1 MSSNP
6 KETRTALKN
15 VRARRVAIALLGL
28 LILLVLSGA
37 FVASW
42 PSLMYAAEAVHLSG
56 WGAIGYSV
64 VPDSA
69 VVIALVTLLLLRHD
83 LKARRLAFTTL
94 ATFTAASL
102 TLNEAHALDLYDGRP
117 VWLLTVAGALPVVG
131 ILLASDL
138 LVRAVA
144 VLAPALEDVTEE
156 PVTVAIEETE
166 PEPIPTMTREE
177 FEEHNARIAEEETD
191 PLPLAVDSGQ
201 RARSGKGYML

>member
-1 MSSNP
+1 M
-6 KETRTALKN
+6 A
-15 VRARRVAIALLGL
+15 VVLLGL

-83 LKARRLAFTTL
+83 LKARRLAFATL

-102 TLNEAHALDLYDGRP
+102 TLNEAHALGLYEGRP
-117 VWLLTVAGALPVVG
+117 VWLLAVAGALPVVG

-144 VLAPALEDVTEE
+144 VLAPALEELD
-156 PVTVAIEETE
+156 ETE
-166 PEPIPTMTREE
+166 AQPVVETPAVEAAPAVMTAEE
-177 FEEHNARIAEEETD
+177 FEEHQAAILAELEAEKEAAAPHAERPSRTGRGHF
-191 PLPLAVDSGQ
+191 V
-201 RARSGKGYML
+201 

>member
-1 MSSNP
+1 M
-6 KETRTALKN
+6 
-15 VRARRVAIALLGL
+15 LLGL
-28 LILLVLSGA
+28 LILLVLVGA

-83 LKARRLAFTTL
+83 LKARRLAFATL

-117 VWLLTVAGALPVVG
+117 VWLLAVAGALPVVG

-144 VLAPALEDVTEE
+144 VLAPALEELD
-156 PVTVAIEETE
+156 ETE
-166 PEPIPTMTREE
+166 AQPVVETPAEDGEHGSPVPVEPAPVVMTAEE
-177 FEEHNARIAEEETD
+177 FAAHNARILAEDDYAEDIAAPHVERPSRTGRGHF
-191 PLPLAVDSGQ
+191 V
-201 RARSGKGYML
+201 

>member
-1 MSSNP
+1 MKSA
-6 KETRTALKN
+6 RIR
-15 VRARRVAIALLGL
+15 RAAVVLLGL
-28 LILLVLSGA
+28 LILLVLVGA

-42 PSLMYAAEAVHLSG
+42 PSLMFAAEAVHLSG

-83 LKARRLAFTTL
+83 LKARRLAFATL

-117 VWLLTVAGALPVVG
+117 VWLLAVAGALPVVG

-144 VLAPALEDVTEE
+144 VLAPALEEVDESE
-156 PVTVAIEETE
+156 AQPVIEVPAVEAAE
-166 PEPIPTMTREE
+166 HQVMTREE
-177 FEEHNARIAEEETD
+177 FEAHNARILAEDVYAEEIAAPHAERPSRTGRGHF
-191 PLPLAVDSGQ
+191 V
-201 RARSGKGYML
+201 

>member
-1 MSSNP
+1 MSN
-6 KETRTALKN
+6 TRI
-15 VRARRVAIALLGL
+15 RRVAVVLLGL

-42 PSLMYAAEAVHLSG
+42 PSLMFAAEAVHLSG

-102 TLNEAHALDLYDGRP
+102 VLNEAHALNLYEGRP

-144 VLAPALEDVTEE
+144 VLAPALESAETAVQPLVEELPHPELVE
-156 PVTVAIEETE
+156 PVGAEQAPPVMTVD
-166 PEPIPTMTREE
+166 E
-177 FEEHNARIAEEETD
+177 FEEHQARITAED
-191 PLPLAVDSGQ
+191 DDAPLHLVTEPGQ
-201 RARSGKGYML
+201 SPRTGRGHFV

>member
-1 MSSNP
+1 
-6 KETRTALKN
+6 
-15 VRARRVAIALLGL
+15 VAIALLGL

-42 PSLMYAAEAVHLSG
+42 PSLMYAAEGVHLSG

-117 VWLLTVAGALPVVG
+117 VWLLAVAGALPVVG

-144 VLAPALEDVTEE
+144 VLAPALENVTEE
-156 PVTVAIEETE
+156 PVKVAVEEQVEETK
-166 PEPIPTMTREE
+166 PEPLAMTREE
-177 FEEHNARIAEEETD
+177 FEEHNARIVEEEAD
-191 PLPLAVDSGQ
+191 PLSLAVDSGQ